1 MIARLLSDL
10 REYAGRIAS
19 EFTRSL
25 ANQRV
30 LSVESR
36 VNISRV
42 HGRIDELRFLIDHQA
57 GLYLDDPRIQEA
69 RPLLRRSGTKDHTSR
84 PIPDLRRTASA
95 LHRVRDD
102 PRFPNAIV
110 LRRG

>member
-36 VNISRV
+36 VNIGRV

-57 GLYLDDPRIQEA
+57 GLYLDDARIQEGKA
-69 RPLLRRSGTKDHTSR
+69 AASQIRHQGPYLPTDPGSAAHRFRPAPR
-84 PIPDLRRTASA
+84 P
-95 LHRVRDD
+95 
-102 PRFPNAIV
+102 
-110 LRRG
+110 G

>member
-69 RPLLRRSGTKDHTSR
+69 RPLLRRSGTKDRTSR

-102 PRFPNAIV
+102 PSFPNAIV